1 MFTIADMVQP
11 RPSESLIEA
20 RRKDTEGRIL
30 DAAMLVMS
38 SEGVDA
44 LSIRRLSKELG
55 CSVGAVY
62 RYFASK
68 DAIVVGCQA
77 RVIDALREDLAGA
90 TARRDGAVA
99 ATTAGVGSDG
109 ASDPVGEL
117 AQILAAA
124 RVYAALPE
132 RRPVHFR
139 LLGLTVGDPRQLVDD
154 HAGAALL
161 APLARLIDEVGG
173 RFDAAR
179 VAGALDAADGRKRA
193 MTFWAALHGV
203 LQTKKLARFGIPGL
217 EGSAEAAE
225 ELVETL
231 LIGWGADP
239 KAVAAAW
246 RR

>member
-1 MFTIADMVQP
+1 M
-11 RPSESLIEA
+11 
-20 RRKDTEGRIL
+20 
-30 DAAMLVMS
+30 
-38 SEGVDA
+38 DA

-77 RVIDALREDLAGA
+77 RVVDALREDLAG
-90 TARRDGAVA
+90 TSARRSGKGDA
-99 ATTAGVGSDG
+99 
-109 ASDPVGEL
+109 DPVGDL

-124 RVYAALPE
+124 RVYSGLPD

-154 HAGAALL
+154 DAGAALL
-161 APLARLIDEVGG
+161 EPLAKLIDDVAA

-179 VAGALDAADGRKRA
+179 ASGALGPADGRQRA

-203 LQTKKLARFGIPGL
+203 LQTRKLARFGVPGL
-217 EGSAEAAE
+217 EGSTDAAE

-231 LIGWGADP
+231 LIGWGARP